1 MGFDLEYLCE
11 EERYMK
17 EGTVIYMYIY
27 THIILHEKY
36 DSLPD
41 RRNAIKAP
49 HIESKSKKPI
59 FMNIHNTL

>member
-1 MGFDLEYLCE
+1 MRGRDIYGGRHSNLNVYLH
-11 EERYMK
+11 
-17 EGTVIYMYIY
+17 

-49 HIESKSKKPI
+49 HTESKPKQPI